1 MAELQIYKKYLFVQL
16 IFRIWCVME
25 LIIYRSPSPYDD
37 RRGREYSPEPPIQY
51 NPEGNHHKDTR
62 YDQQVAK
69 SRREQLYSTS
79 RHHDSYNDQRDSG
92 QDRERSP
99 LNRLKFP
106 HIWSDALS
114 FGCSC
119 HLVNYAFFHLFHVFS
134 DLHLYKHQAETI
146 RLIHEVQDLDHHL
159 NEFETQIE
167 KEVTNF

>member
-1 MAELQIYKKYLFVQL
+1 
-16 IFRIWCVME
+16 ME

-106 HIWSDALS
+106 HI
-114 FGCSC
+114 
-119 HLVNYAFFHLFHVFS
+119 
-134 DLHLYKHQAETI
+134 
-146 RLIHEVQDLDHHL
+146 
-159 NEFETQIE
+159 
-167 KEVTNF
+167 